1 MDLEIRHLMLVR
13 AVAAAGT
20 LTRAGVILHLTQS
33 ALSHQL
39 QDIEGRLGT
48 ALFLRVGKRMVL
60 TPAGEQI
67 LSSVDGV
74 LTAMERTEEAVR
86 HLAGARSAV
95 LRLTTECYTCYH
107 WLPPMLKRYR
117 SAHPRVDVR
126 IDATATN
133 DPVAYLLDGRLDVA
147 IVSDPVHDRRII
159 VQPLFD
165 DEMVAIV
172 EPRHALASKPYLR
185 LEDFAGQTLLIYPPK
200 EESTFYQRMLV
211 PAGVAPSALQQIQ
224 LTEAIIEL
232 AKAGLGIAVLAAWAV
247 APHVKAGTL
256 RALPVTRQGYRRTW
270 SAATLKDTAQLPH
283 VREFIELL
291 GAHPPL
297 MTQSST
303 VPARQPARTSKGNVP
318 GKSNVPRKSHALKQS
333 TMAS

>member
-13 AVAAAGT
+13 AVAAAGS
-20 LTRAGVILHLTQS
+20 LTRAGLALHLTQS

-39 QDIEGRLGT
+39 QDIEQRLGT

-60 TPAGEQI
+60 TPAGERV
-67 LSSVDGV
+67 LASADSV

-86 HLAGARSAV
+86 HLAGARSGV
-95 LRLTTECYTCYH
+95 LRLTTQCYTCYH
-107 WLPPMLKRYR
+107 WLPPLLKRFQ
-117 SAHPRVDVR
+117 ATHPRVDVR

-133 DPVAYLLDGRLDVA
+133 DPITHLLDGRLDVA
-147 IVSDPVHDRRII
+147 IISDPVHDRRVV

-172 EPRHALASKPYLR
+172 EPRHALAGKTYVQ

-200 EESTFYQRMLV
+200 EESTIYQRLLV
-211 PAGVAPSALQQIQ
+211 PAGVVPGAIQGIQ

-232 AKAGLGIAVLAAWAV
+232 VKAGLGIAVLAAWAV

-256 RALPVTRQGYRRTW
+256 RALPVTRRGYRRTW
-270 SAATLKDTAQLPH
+270 SAATMKDTAQVPH
-283 VREFIELL
+283 IREFIDLI
-291 GAHPPL
+291 AVHPPF
-297 MTQSST
+297 S
-303 VPARQPARTSKGNVP
+303 ARASGTRIRAL
-318 GKSNVPRKSHALKQS
+318 PRRSRSA
-333 TMAS
+333 